1 MVSLDDG
8 TSTLKRGIAPTL
20 ESTLRISDQSSLK
33 NNSLPPS
40 ELPYSK
46 NLSYAERA
54 GMCAAETNTK
64 TPKQNLQTKDKAMA
78 SDSDLV

>member
-1 MVSLDDG
+1 MSSPQLEG
-8 TSTLKRGIAPTL
+8 LPGIV
-20 ESTLRISDQSSLK
+20 ELR
-33 NNSLPPS
+33 
-40 ELPYSK
+40 
-46 NLSYAERA
+46 AGERA

>member
-1 MVSLDDG
+1 MDSP
-8 TSTLKRGIAPTL
+8 SRWAPD
-20 ESTLRISDQSSLK
+20 ES
-33 NNSLPPS
+33 
-40 ELPYSK
+40 
-46 NLSYAERA
+46 A

>member
-1 MVSLDDG
+1 MFYFLVD
-8 TSTLKRGIAPTL
+8 
-20 ESTLRISDQSSLK
+20 
-33 NNSLPPS
+33 
-40 ELPYSK
+40 
-46 NLSYAERA
+46 ERA